1 MFTSE
6 GDKLLEIVL
15 KPTESKLSDL
25 VVVFALSNLL
35 LVPKKPL
42 LLIEQGGLNTIKEAL
57 SRSKNKVK
65 INYYGLLCYWIL
77 SYEHDFMKY
86 ASSPNVNLFIYLFIN
101 YFQSK
106 FFPFITSIVKKA
118 GREKMTR
125 IFLKILRNLIQ
136 NQSCVSLM
144 IDNDLIGF
152 LEIESR
158 KNFKN
163 EDVKKNI
170 MDVVSILSQNY
181 KVN

>member
-1 MFTSE
+1 
-6 GDKLLEIVL
+6 
-15 KPTESKLSDL
+15 
-25 VVVFALSNLL
+25 
-35 LVPKKPL
+35 
-42 LLIEQGGLNTIKEAL
+42 
-57 SRSKNKVK
+57 
-65 INYYGLLCYWIL
+65 
-77 SYEHDFMKY
+77 
-86 ASSPNVNLFIYLFIN
+86 
-101 YFQSK
+101 
-106 FFPFITSIVKKA
+106 
-118 GREKMTR
+118 MTR

>member
-86 ASSPNVNLFIYLFIN
+86 ASSPNVNLFIYLFIIFRVN
-101 YFQSK
+101 SSPSLLLLLK
-106 FFPFITSIVKKA
+106 RLEEKK
-118 GREKMTR
+118 
-125 IFLKILRNLIQ
+125 
-136 NQSCVSLM
+136 
-144 IDNDLIGF
+144 
-152 LEIESR
+152 
-158 KNFKN
+158 
-163 EDVKKNI
+163 
-170 MDVVSILSQNY
+170 
-181 KVN
+181 